1 MKKNIN
7 LKLKKYLKAIDQIEK
22 TRSQNNINW
31 MDVLR
36 LAIKHSPEKAIKLIK
51 QINKNDQKIS
61 KIFNRIK

>member
-51 QINKNDQKIS
+51 QINKKDQKIS

>member
-1 MKKNIN
+1 MKKNIK

-51 QINKNDQKIS
+51 QINKKDQKIS

>member
-7 LKLKKYLKAIDQIEK
+7 LKIKKYLKAIDQIEK

-51 QINKNDQKIS
+51 QINKKDQKIS